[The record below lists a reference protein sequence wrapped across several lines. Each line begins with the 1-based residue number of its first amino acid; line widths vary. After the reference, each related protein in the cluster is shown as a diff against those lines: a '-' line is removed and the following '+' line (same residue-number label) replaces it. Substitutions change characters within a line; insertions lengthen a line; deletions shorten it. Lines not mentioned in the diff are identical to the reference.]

1 MRDSGL
7 AGRVVAMAAKRRSA
21 ASVRSARGHRGR
33 VEPDVRGLL
42 IRVNADGLRALRQ
55 LALNEDTTLQS
66 LAIEALNDLLKKRGA
81 KPVVANPLRQDD

>member
-1 MRDSGL
+1 
-7 AGRVVAMAAKRRSA
+7 MAAKRRSA
-21 ASVRSARGHRGR
+21 ASVRPAKGHQRR
-33 VEPDVRGLL
+33 VERDVRGLL